1 MFQEWTSALQALRSL
16 AICGR
21 HSRKKTRFR
30 CQGFHG
36 LSDPVPYQSNLCIN
50 RKFALRQAAFPYI
63 QPPDVERATRSPNR
77 EPVFQH
83 QSQEHPLSLPYYHGS
98 GQQGKKG
105 EFATKIIIFRS
116 LRKHS
121 EGDFHTFAAALHDV
135 PGAKANKRTL
145 TIEANGHR
153 VEFRNGSPYDPK
165 NAGLHADITIPHY
178 GYITAGSE
186 YEKDPRFR
194 NCSFTRVLE
203 IMKGIVKP

>member
-1 MFQEWTSALQALRSL
+1 M
-16 AICGR
+16 
-21 HSRKKTRFR
+21 
-30 CQGFHG
+30 
-36 LSDPVPYQSNLCIN
+36 
-50 RKFALRQAAFPYI
+50 
-63 QPPDVERATRSPNR
+63 
-77 EPVFQH
+77 
-83 QSQEHPLSLPYYHGS
+83 
-98 GQQGKKG
+98 
-105 EFATKIIIFRS
+105 
-116 LRKHS
+116 
-121 EGDFHTFAAALHDV
+121 FAAALHDV

-186 YEKDPRFR
+186 YEKDPRFQ

>member
-1 MFQEWTSALQALRSL
+1 MS
-16 AICGR
+16 
-21 HSRKKTRFR
+21 
-30 CQGFHG
+30 
-36 LSDPVPYQSNLCIN
+36 
-50 RKFALRQAAFPYI
+50 
-63 QPPDVERATRSPNR
+63 
-77 EPVFQH
+77 
-83 QSQEHPLSLPYYHGS
+83 HGS

-105 EFATKIIIFRS
+105 AFTTKIIIFRS
-116 LRKHS
+116 LRKYS
-121 EGDFHTFAAALHDV
+121 EDDFHTFAAALHDV

-165 NAGLHADITIPHY
+165 NAGLRADIAIPHY
-178 GYITAGSE
+178 DYITAGSE